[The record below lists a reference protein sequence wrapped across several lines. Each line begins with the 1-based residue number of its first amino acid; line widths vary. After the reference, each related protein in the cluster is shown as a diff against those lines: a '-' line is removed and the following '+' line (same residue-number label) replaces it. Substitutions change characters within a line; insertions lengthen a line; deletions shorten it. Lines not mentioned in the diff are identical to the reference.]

1 MYGQT
6 NHSKRLNITLQ
17 TVIYKEWMSL
27 YVYAKICDV
36 RIVEECKYYVG
47 YNNSGTAGWMI
58 VSLLKLLQAHV
69 GKTSMLSYVFVVII
83 FLSCRNVLRGYSIG
97 PRYRFHWRW
106 ISSEVVY
113 AFRHRRH
120 IDVSERSTVH
130 YACFLKTCE
139 VNYGRPLSVAWAKSM
154 LYFANVFFMFFMA
167 ALCSGP
173 G

>member
-1 MYGQT
+1 
-6 NHSKRLNITLQ
+6 
-17 TVIYKEWMSL
+17 
-27 YVYAKICDV
+27 
-36 RIVEECKYYVG
+36 
-47 YNNSGTAGWMI
+47 MI

-139 VNYGRPLSVAWAKSM
+139 VNYGRPLSVA
-154 LYFANVFFMFFMA
+154 
-167 ALCSGP
+167 
-173 G
+173 